1 MESKLDYFLDPN
13 FVFNEAS
20 HTYTYLDP
28 STKKPV
34 QTFTSVTGFLS
45 QFKPEFNSE
54 LIAKQVA
61 KRRGVHHSTV
71 LNEWKQISDTA
82 LDLGTRLHKWIE
94 DFYNGLNPAL
104 PTNDDT
110 LLERVLSFKALHEST
125 LHKFTPVRQ
134 EFRVFS
140 RKWGIAGTIDAIKKL
155 NQSYYV
161 GDWKSNKKFTNDD
174 HPEGRRQK
182 LLYPFDDMWD
192 NSINGYSIQLSLYRL
207 ILQEE
212 AGFLTNGGFL
222 VWIGPSSKPEMHK
235 IVDLR
240 DRLYNFLQKNDNK
253 L

>member
-61 KRRGVHHSTV
+61 KRRGVHHSAV

>member
-182 LLYPFDDMWD
+182 LLYP
-192 NSINGYSIQLSLYRL
+192 
-207 ILQEE
+207 
-212 AGFLTNGGFL
+212 LTTCG
-222 VWIGPSSKPEMHK
+222 ITP
-235 IVDLR
+235 
-240 DRLYNFLQKNDNK
+240 
-253 L
+253 